1 MEENQ
6 PKTGKFAL
14 NYGVL
19 LGVVIVVFSL
29 MLFSLDMHYDQGWA
43 IRSVSLALSLAA
55 ILFGISQFKK
65 ANEGFLNISQALK
78 VGTGI
83 ALIAGIIGLIYFFV
97 LSNVIE
103 PDYMDKM
110 YEIGKVQA
118 MADNPQL
125 TEEQIDQGIE
135 MQKSFAWVTY
145 PIILIINIVIGL
157 VFGLI
162 GGLIMKKQ
170 KPAY

>member
-19 LGVVIVVFSL
+19 LGVVSVIFGL
-29 MLFSLDMHYDQGWA
+29 MLFSMDMHYDQGWA
-43 IRSVSLALSLAA
+43 IRGINLALAFAA
-55 ILFGISQFKK
+55 IIFGISQFKK
-65 ANEGFLNISQALK
+65 ANDGFLTISQALK
-78 VGTGI
+78 LGTGI
-83 ALIAGIIGLIYFFV
+83 ALIAGIIVLIYFFL

-110 YEIGKVQA
+110 FEIGKAKA
-118 MADNPQL
+118 MTDNPNL
-125 TEEQIDQGIE
+125 TEEQVDQGIE
-135 MQKSFAWVTY
+135 MQKSFAWVAY
-145 PIILIINIVIGL
+145 PIILIMNIIIGL

-162 GGLIMKKQ
+162 SGLIMKKQ
-170 KPAY
+170 KPTY

>member
-19 LGVVIVVFSL
+19 LGVVSVVFGL
-29 MLFSLDMHYDQGWA
+29 MLFSMDMHYDQGWA
-43 IRSVSLALSLAA
+43 IRGINLALTVVA
-55 ILFGISQFKK
+55 IIFGVSQFRK
-65 ANEGFLNISQALK
+65 ANEGFLTISQALK
-78 VGTGI
+78 LGAGI
-83 ALIAGIIGLIYFFV
+83 AVVAGIIGLIYFFL

-110 YEIGKVQA
+110 YEIGKEKA
-118 MADNPQL
+118 MTDNPKL

-135 MQKSFAWVTY
+135 MQKSFAWLFY
-145 PIILIINIVIGL
+145 PIGLIINIVIGL
-157 VFGLI
+157 VIGLI
-162 GGLIMKKQ
+162 VGLIMKKQ
-170 KPAY
+170 KPEY

>member
-19 LGVVIVVFSL
+19 LGVVSVVFGL
-29 MLFSLDMHYDQGWA
+29 MLFSMDMHYDQGWA
-43 IRSVSLALSLAA
+43 IRGISLALTLAA

-65 ANEGFLNISQALK
+65 ANDGFLTISQALK
-78 VGTGI
+78 LGTGI
-83 ALIAGIIGLIYFFV
+83 ALIAGIIGLIYFFL

-103 PDYMDKM
+103 PGYMDKM
-110 YEIGKVQA
+110 YEIGKETA
-118 MADNPQL
+118 MADNPEL

-135 MQKSFAWVTY
+135 MQKSFAWLTY
-145 PIILIINIVIGL
+145 PIVLIFNIIIGL

>member
-19 LGVVIVVFSL
+19 LGVVSVVFGL
-29 MLFSLDMHYDQGWA
+29 MLFSMDMHYDQGWA
-43 IRSVSLALSLAA
+43 IRGISLALTLAA
-55 ILFGISQFKK
+55 ILLGVSQFKK
-65 ANEGFLNISQALK
+65 ANAGFLTISQALK
-78 VGTGI
+78 LGTGI
-83 ALIAGIIGLIYFFV
+83 ALIAGIIGLIYFFL

-103 PDYMDKM
+103 PGYMDKM
-110 YEIGKVQA
+110 YEIGKETA
-118 MADNPQL
+118 MADNPEL

-135 MQKSFAWVTY
+135 MQKSFAWLTY
-145 PIILIINIVIGL
+145 PIVLIFNIIVGL

>member
-1 MEENQ
+1 
-6 PKTGKFAL
+6 
-14 NYGVL
+14 
-19 LGVVIVVFSL
+19 
-29 MLFSLDMHYDQGWA
+29 
-43 IRSVSLALSLAA
+43 
-55 ILFGISQFKK
+55 
-65 ANEGFLNISQALK
+65 
-78 VGTGI
+78 
-83 ALIAGIIGLIYFFV
+83 
-97 LSNVIE
+97 
-103 PDYMDKM
+103 MDKM
-110 YEIGKVQA
+110 YEIGKVKA

>member
-19 LGVVIVVFSL
+19 LGVVSVVFGL

-43 IRSVSLALSLAA
+43 IRGVNLALIVVA
-55 ILFGISQFKK
+55 IIFGISQFKK

-78 VGTGI
+78 LGAGI
-83 ALIAGIIGLIYFFV
+83 AVVAGIIGIIYFFL

-103 PDYMDKM
+103 PDFMDKM
-110 YEIGKVQA
+110 YEIGKEKA

-135 MQKSFAWVTY
+135 MQKNFAWLTY
-145 PIILIINIVIGL
+145 PIILIFNIIIGL
-157 VFGLI
+157 VIGLI

>member
-1 MEENQ
+1 MEVNQ

-14 NYGVL
+14 NYGL
-19 LGVVIVVFSL
+19 ILGIVSVIFGV
-29 MLFSLDMHYDQGWA
+29 MLFTMDMHYDQGWA
-43 IRSVSLALSLAA
+43 IRSVNLALVVIA
-55 ILFGISQFKK
+55 IILGISQFKK
-65 ANEGFLNISQALK
+65 ANEGFLSISQALK
-78 VGTGI
+78 LGAGI
-83 ALIAGIIGLIYFFV
+83 ALIAGIIGIIYFFL

-110 YEIGKVQA
+110 YEIGKEKA
-118 MADNPQL
+118 MADNPKL

-135 MQKSFAWVTY
+135 MQKGFAWLTY
-145 PIILIINIVIGL
+145 PIILIFNIIVGL
-157 VFGLI
+157 VIGLI

>member
-19 LGVVIVVFSL
+19 LGVVSVIFGL
-29 MLFSLDMHYDQGWA
+29 MLFSMDLHYDQGWA
-43 IRSVSLALSLAA
+43 IRGVSLVLALAA
-55 ILFGISQFKK
+55 IIFGISQFKK
-65 ANEGFLNISQALK
+65 ANNGFLTISQALK
-78 VGTGI
+78 LGTGI
-83 ALIAGIIGLIYFFV
+83 ALIAGIIGLIYFFI

-110 YEIGKVQA
+110 YEIGKETA
-118 MADNPQL
+118 MADNPNL

-135 MQKSFAWVTY
+135 MQKSFAWLTY
-145 PIILIINIVIGL
+145 PIILIFNIIIGL

>member
-19 LGVVIVVFSL
+19 LGVVSVVFGL

-43 IRSVSLALSLAA
+43 IRGVSLALTVVA
-55 ILFGISQFKK
+55 IIFGISQFKK
-65 ANEGFLNISQALK
+65 ANEGFLTISEALK
-78 VGTGI
+78 LGAGI
-83 ALIAGIIGLIYFFV
+83 AVIAGIIGIIYFFL

-110 YEIGKVQA
+110 YEIGKEKA
-118 MADNPQL
+118 LADNPQL

-135 MQKSFAWVTY
+135 IQKGFAWVTY
-145 PIILIINIVIGL
+145 PIILIFNIIIGL
-157 VFGLI
+157 VIGLI

>member
-19 LGVVIVVFSL
+19 LGVVSVVFGL

-78 VGTGI
+78 LGTGI

-110 YEIGKVQA
+110 YEIGKVKA

>member
-1 MEENQ
+1 MDENQ

-19 LGVVIVVFSL
+19 LGAVSVIFGL
-29 MLFSLDMHYDQGWA
+29 MLFSMDMHYDQGWA
-43 IRSVSLALSLAA
+43 IRGVSLALSLAA

-65 ANEGFLNISQALK
+65 ANEGFLTLSEALK
-78 VGTGI
+78 LGTGI

-103 PDYMDKM
+103 PDFMDKM
-110 YEIGKVQA
+110 YEIGKEKA
-118 MADNPQL
+118 MVDNPKL

-145 PIILIINIVIGL
+145 PIILIFNIIIGL

-170 KPAY
+170 NPAN

>member
-14 NYGVL
+14 NYGIL
-19 LGVVIVVFSL
+19 LGVVSVVFGL

-43 IRSVSLALSLAA
+43 IRGVSLGLTVVA
-55 ILFGISQFKK
+55 IIYGISQFKK
-65 ANEGFLNISQALK
+65 ANEGFLNLSEALK
-78 VGTGI
+78 LGAGI
-83 ALIAGIIGLIYFFV
+83 AVIAGIIGIIYFFL

-110 YEIGKVQA
+110 YEIGKETA
-118 MADNPQL
+118 MADNPKL

-135 MQKSFAWVTY
+135 MQKSFAWLTY
-145 PIILIINIVIGL
+145 PIILIFNIIIGL
-157 VFGLI
+157 VIGLI

>member
-14 NYGVL
+14 NFGVL
-19 LGVVIVVFSL
+19 LGVVSVVFGL
-29 MLFSLDMHYDQGWA
+29 MLFSMDMHYDQGWA
-43 IRSVSLALSLAA
+43 IRGISLALTLAA

-65 ANEGFLNISQALK
+65 ANDGFLTISQALK
-78 VGTGI
+78 LGTGI
-83 ALIAGIIGLIYFFV
+83 ALIAGIIGLIYFFL

-103 PDYMDKM
+103 PGYMDKM
-110 YEIGKVQA
+110 YEIGKETA
-118 MADNPQL
+118 MADNPEL

-135 MQKSFAWVTY
+135 MQKSFAWLTY
-145 PIILIINIVIGL
+145 PIVLIFNIIIGL